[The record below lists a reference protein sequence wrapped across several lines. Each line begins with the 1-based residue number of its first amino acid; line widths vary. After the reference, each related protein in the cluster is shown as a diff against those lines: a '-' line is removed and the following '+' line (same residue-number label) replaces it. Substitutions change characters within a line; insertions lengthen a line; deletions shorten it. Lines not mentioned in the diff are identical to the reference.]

1 MKYMKNIFLVG
12 NIPLNMQFFEK
23 PPFSWGS
30 AFVPILLLKKVFDTI
45 TSSCGVGIVMNGI

>member
-30 AFVPILLLKKVFDTI
+30 VFVPILLLKKVFDTI
-45 TSSCGVGIVMNGI
+45 TSSCGVALS